1 MRAFRKTIKQK
12 NLYKEYLNI
21 INGILGLSGKEA
33 EVFSLLIQLEL
44 EQQPVLGTKMD
55 ILSTD
60 NRKAIMAETLI
71 NKNNLSKYI
80 SILKSKGLINKDK
93 DGYFVNKMFI
103 PEVDKNT
110 IETLFVL
117 EIEQTEDERK
127 N

>member
-12 NLYKEYLNI
+12 HLYKEYLNI

-44 EQQPVLGTKMD
+44 EQKPVLGNKVD
-55 ILSTD
+55 ILSTT

>member
-1 MRAFRKTIKQK
+1 M
-12 NLYKEYLNI
+12 YKEYLNI

-93 DGYFVNKMFI
+93 DGYFVNKMFV
-103 PEVDKNT
+103 PELDKGT

-117 EIEQTEDERK
+117 EIEQENKTSLE
-127 N
+127 

>member
-1 MRAFRKTIKQK
+1 M
-12 NLYKEYLNI
+12 
-21 INGILGLSGKEA
+21 
-33 EVFSLLIQLEL
+33 FSLLIQLEL

-55 ILSTD
+55 ILSTT
-60 NRKAIMAETLI
+60 NRKAIMTETLI

>member
-12 NLYKEYLNI
+12 HLYKEYLNI

-44 EQQPVLGTKMD
+44 EQKPVLGNKVD
-55 ILSTD
+55 ILSTT
-60 NRKAIMAETLI
+60 NRKAIMTETLI